1 MSSGIQRG
9 SRRSILGVLLSNVSF
24 VWWLIIINIAV
35 YIIELILVATYP
47 DSINYFALNA
57 ENIMQ
62 GKYLWTLLTH
72 MFSHISF
79 FHLFVNMFSL
89 WFVGGFVE
97 KLIGRKRFIWFY
109 LAAGIFAG
117 ILSVL
122 LAGLFGYGIWGR
134 ILGSPAIPMLG
145 ASGAIFGL
153 VGVLAVI
160 VPRARVYLIA
170 GPLIA
175 IIAEAILG
183 MFVKSAALMGILG
196 LIVNIYIILSIFMMF
211 SFSPGTRKLIV
222 PIEMPFWL
230 LPFVA
235 IVPLVAISL
244 FVFLPIGNVA
254 HFGGLIAGLIFGAYL
269 RMKFKKKVEM
279 LQRYFK

>member
-1 MSSGIQRG
+1 MGSGIQRG
-9 SRRSILGVLLSNVSF
+9 LRRSIWGALLSNVSM
-24 VWWLIIINIAV
+24 VWWLIIINIAI
-35 YIIELILVATYP
+35 YIVELILVISYP

-57 ENIMQ
+57 ENILQ

-109 LAAGIFAG
+109 LIAGVFAG

-122 LAGLFGYGIWGR
+122 LAGLFGYGLWER

-153 VGVLAVI
+153 VGLLAVI

-175 IIAEAILG
+175 IIAESILG
-183 MFVKSAALMGILG
+183 MFVKSAVIMGILG
-196 LIVNIYIILSIFMMF
+196 FAVNIYIILSLLMMF
-211 SFSPGTRKLIV
+211 SFSPGTRKLIL

-235 IVPLVAISL
+235 IIPLVVIGL

-254 HFGGLIAGLIFGAYL
+254 HFGGLIS
-269 RMKFKKKVEM
+269 E
-279 LQRYFK
+279 

>member
-1 MSSGIQRG
+1 
-9 SRRSILGVLLSNVSF
+9 
-24 VWWLIIINIAV
+24 
-35 YIIELILVATYP
+35 
-47 DSINYFALNA
+47 
-57 ENIMQ
+57 
-62 GKYLWTLLTH
+62 
-72 MFSHISF
+72 
-79 FHLFVNMFSL
+79 MFSL

-109 LAAGIFAG
+109 LIAGVFAG

-122 LAGLFGYGIWGR
+122 LAGLFGYGIWGK
-134 ILGSPAIPMLG
+134 ILGSPTIPMLG

-153 VGVLAVI
+153 VGLLAVI

-183 MFVKSAALMGILG
+183 MFVKSAVLMGIFG
-196 LIVNIYIILSIFMMF
+196 FIVNIYIIISIFMMF
-211 SFSPGTRKLIV
+211 SFNPGTRKLIV

-235 IVPLVAISL
+235 IIPLVAIGF

-254 HFGGLIAGLIFGAYL
+254 HFGGLVAGLIYGAYL
-269 RMKFKKKVEM
+269 RVKFKKKVEM
-279 LQRYFK
+279 LQRYFR